1 MAERNKLAALSLPL
15 LQGLCR
21 AKGIKAE
28 KGDSKAELLARLE
41 RPSRKRRLVEEEA
54 PAPQLKAD
62 VPVSRP
68 VQMVF
73 QSAVEVQSFR
83 LLRCAYCSAIF
94 NLEKTRY
101 TGDPK
106 RFWCPSCR
114 FRAMD
119 PFNEVGTDGVLH
131 CSLLEGEICELVLHL
146 PKLQEWR
153 EAGEAIWVRMLRLD
167 SEELAQVWPEELAM
181 EGHRRRDVPQD
192 ITAWLQAGP
201 NALRLRFVNGGGLA
215 LGLVRAR
222 GKGVRRLVQEV
233 PRQEPLAARAALLTL
248 LHDEAQDGI
257 EFVASRQLSLVC
269 PLALERV
276 ERPARG
282 RRCRHLRCFG
292 VAAYC
297 RSNYGMAAFNNRWSC
312 PVCGSRVGP
321 EDLLVDGFVEQILLE
336 TEADCEEAVLA
347 PDGSWRPAETSPDD
361 EKLRGESSQ
370 QRRGRVARMAGTN
383 GYYHAGTEIWFP
395 SGDYEGNVMC
405 HYRECVRPPRSEDM
419 SCSDG
424 LTWPRSAVVMDH
436 HRYWDA
442 GT

>member
-181 EGHRRRDVPQD
+181 EAEGSQLFRIAPPEKEAFVKGARVIVSFPGAHG
-192 ITAWLQAGP
+192 TAWNVLMQRAKLKNSLATTCVFLPDKDAPGFGVHVP
-201 NALRLRFVNGGGLA
+201 DPQRDARGHEKGVPKDACHCYHLYGKEHWPAEWGCKWYDMWMRKTRTASEKGCELCVVTKGDGGLGNSQKGEVRFLEKE
-215 LGLVRAR
+215 LGQSF
-222 GKGVRRLVQEV
+222 K
-233 PRQEPLAARAALLTL
+233 T
-248 LHDEAQDGI
+248 
-257 EFVASRQLSLVC
+257 LSLVEFASWAAC
-269 PLALERV
+269 EAMK
-276 ERPARG
+276 RG
-282 RRCRHLRCFG
+282 QDG
-292 VAAYC
+292 V
-297 RSNYGMAAFNNRWSC
+297 MI
-312 PVCGSRVGP
+312 
-321 EDLLVDGFVEQILLE
+321 Q
-336 TEADCEEAVLA
+336 
-347 PDGSWRPAETSPDD
+347 
-361 EKLRGESSQ
+361 K
-370 QRRGRVARMAGTN
+370 
-383 GYYHAGTEIWFP
+383 
-395 SGDYEGNVMC
+395 
-405 HYRECVRPPRSEDM
+405 
-419 SCSDG
+419 
-424 LTWPRSAVVMDH
+424 
-436 HRYWDA
+436 
-442 GT
+442 